1 MFKHIECLHT
11 RTGGEFIVEAR
22 LKAGF
27 SHLDVD
33 VRGNLDAP
41 IYLATSGSW
50 VCAQAI
56 IPNASIR
63 RGTFS
68 FELS

>member
-1 MFKHIECLHT
+1 MFKSLECLHT
-11 RTGGEFIVEAR
+11 LTGGEFIPETR

-27 SHLDVD
+27 RQLDID

-50 VCAQAI
+50 VCARALT
-56 IPNASIR
+56 PNASIR

-68 FELS
+68 FDLT